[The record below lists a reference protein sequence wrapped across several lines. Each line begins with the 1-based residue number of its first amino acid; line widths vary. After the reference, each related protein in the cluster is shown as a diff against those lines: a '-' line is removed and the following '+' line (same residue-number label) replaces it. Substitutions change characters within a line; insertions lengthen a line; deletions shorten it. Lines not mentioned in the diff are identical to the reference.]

1 MLDRMLVAIA
11 IAVLSGCGT
20 LQNRNGAEMLT
31 AADITGDAAFVVLSA
46 GAPEKCIA
54 TSTFLKL
61 KAATEPYGGKDIAL
75 LSVDGYAVKSDFADH
90 HGNLHAVNWRPAG
103 TTSPHGLRTHT

>member
-1 MLDRMLVAIA
+1 
-11 IAVLSGCGT
+11 
-20 LQNRNGAEMLT
+20 MLT

-46 GAPEKCIA
+46 GAPQKCIA

-75 LSVDGYAVKSDFADH
+75 RTVH
-90 HGNLHAVNWRPAG
+90 HGN
-103 TTSPHGLRTHT
+103 